1 MIRREFLL
9 GLDIFGLVN
18 FTVLVLG
25 PVLKLTQ
32 EILISGLSW
41 VNYSWASPKVKR
53 AYKCTP
59 STMDHKVLVAV
70 RFKNTQSM
78 WLSLF

>member
-9 GLDIFGLVN
+9 GLDTFGLVN
-18 FTVLVLG
+18 FTLLVLW

-41 VNYSWASPKVKR
+41 ANYSWTWPKEKP
-53 AYKCTP
+53 AYKWTP

-70 RFKNTQSM
+70 RFENTHSM
-78 WLSLF
+78 WLFLF